1 MQAHSEEEAGE
12 GRARFLDCPA
22 YLSNN
27 PAARCGLPA
36 EVEAQYVM
44 RSTDGLL
51 ECARIRCP
59 RGHWFNGPI
68 ESLAIPGQL
77 AGSAVSAGPAGT
89 SSSV

>member
-1 MQAHSEEEAGE
+1 MQAHSEAEARE

-22 YLSNN
+22 YLGNN

-51 ECARIRCP
+51 ECAKIRCP

-77 AGSAVSAGPAGT
+77 AGGAVSAGPAGT